1 MTNKTGG
8 PAFPL
13 SAHPEHGY
21 GPAESVKEGM
31 TLWDYFAA
39 HALSSFL
46 LDEGLD
52 FEECADRAAKSADAM
67 IAEREKR
74 GIK

>member
-1 MTNKTGG
+1 MAEQKHDDGG
-8 PAFPL
+8 PAFP
-13 SAHPEHGY
+13 HWD
-21 GPAESVKEGM
+21 GPDGKCYNGM

-52 FEECADRAAKSADAM
+52 FEECADRAAKSADVM
-67 IAEREKR
+67 IAEKEKR
-74 GIK
+74 RGNQ